1 MTRLIGAHMPTS
13 KGLGAAVRHAKEIG
27 AAAIQ
32 VFTSSPQQW
41 RAKKITEEMIED
53 FLSARKE
60 TGIDWTI
67 SHDSYLINLAAPD
80 EAMRKKSVEALIDE
94 MQRCAQL
101 RIPYAVSHMGSHKGE
116 GEEEGLKRLA
126 ISAKEVL
133 ADAPRSVSLAMET
146 TAGTGSSLGYRLEH
160 LQEVIDRCK
169 APKRLVVCMDT
180 CHVFSAGYDIRSEE
194 GYERLIEEFDTR
206 IGLDRLV
213 CIHTNDSLKPFGE
226 RKDRHAHIGE
236 GEIGAEA
243 FERIVNDPRIAHAP
257 LILETPNAEEM
268 HAVNL
273 ERLRSMVKTGRS
285 HGRKPPTR
293 KRKR

>member
-1 MTRLIGAHMPTS
+1 MPTS
-13 KGLGAAVRHAKEIG
+13 KGLGAAVHYAKEIG
-27 AAAIQ
+27 ATAIQ

-41 RAKKITEEMIED
+41 RAKKITEEMVED

-80 EAMRKKSVEALIDE
+80 EAMRKKSIEALIDE
-94 MQRCAQL
+94 MERCANL
-101 RIPYAVSHMGSHKGE
+101 RIPYVVSHMGSHKGE
-116 GEEEGLKRLA
+116 GEEEGLKRLVM
-126 ISAKEVL
+126 STKEVL
-133 ADAPRSVSLAMET
+133 ADSPRPVSLAMET

-160 LQEVIDRCK
+160 LQEVIERCK

-194 GYERLIEEFDTR
+194 GYERFIGEFDRR
-206 IGLDRLV
+206 IGLERLI
-213 CIHTNDSLKPFGE
+213 CIHANDSLKPFGE
-226 RKDRHAHIGE
+226 RKDRHAHIGD

-243 FERIVNDPRIAHAP
+243 FQRIVNDPRIAHAP
-257 LILETPNAEEM
+257 LIIETPDAEQM

-273 ERLRSMVKTGRS
+273 ERLRSMARTGSSNAR
-285 HGRKPPTR
+285 RKPTGTR
-293 KRKR
+293 KN

>member
-1 MTRLIGAHMPTS
+1 MPTS

-27 AAAIQ
+27 ATAIQ

-53 FLSARKE
+53 FLFARKE

-67 SHDSYLINLAAPD
+67 SHDSYLINLAAP
-80 EAMRKKSVEALIDE
+80 EEPMRKKSIEALIDE
-94 MQRCAQL
+94 MERCAQL
-101 RIPYAVSHMGSHKGE
+101 RIPYAVSHMGSHKGH
-116 GEEEGLKRLA
+116 GESEGLKRLVM
-126 ISAKEVL
+126 STKEVL
-133 ADAPRSVSLAMET
+133 ADSPRTVSLAMET

-180 CHVFSAGYDIRSEE
+180 CHVFSAGYDIRDEE
-194 GYERLIEEFDTR
+194 GYERFLEEFDTR
-206 IGLDRLV
+206 IGLSRLV
-213 CIHTNDSLKPFGE
+213 CIHANDSLKPFGE
-226 RKDRHAHIGE
+226 RKDRHAHIGD

-257 LILETPNAEEM
+257 LIIETPDAEEM

-273 ERLRSMVKTGRS
+273 ERLRRMVRTGTSDARNT
-285 HGRKPPTR
+285 PAR
-293 KRKR
+293 KRRS